1 MAVNGVDNVFIPFRP
16 INVKPKISLD
26 NKLTPKTASSESFD
40 KIFQEALNKGLKFS
54 GHAIN
59 RLQTR
64 NIEFSS
70 EDIEKLN
77 NAVNKAKEKG
87 VQESLILLGDTALI
101 VSIKNNTVITAL
113 TGDSMKENV
122 FTNIDS
128 AIIAR

>member
-1 MAVNGVDNVFIPFRP
+1 MSVNGVNNVFIPFQP
-16 INVKPKISLD
+16 INVKPKLSVDSNL
-26 NKLTPKTASSESFD
+26 KLKTEKQESFD

-64 NIEFSS
+64 NIEFTP

-87 VQESLILLGDTALI
+87 VNESLILLGDTALI

-113 TGDSMKENV
+113 NGESMKENV

-128 AIIAR
+128 AIIV